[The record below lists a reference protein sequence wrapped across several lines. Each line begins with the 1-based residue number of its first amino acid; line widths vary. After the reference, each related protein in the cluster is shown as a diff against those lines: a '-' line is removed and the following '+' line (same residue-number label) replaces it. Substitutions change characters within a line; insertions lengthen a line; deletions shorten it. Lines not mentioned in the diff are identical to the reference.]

1 MEETVGHDGLLAV
14 VARIASDLAHLPAAP
29 TPDWCERF
37 AGVLTRHRSDTRAW
51 VSVLAEADALWPRPT
66 EVAGYSSGHAL
77 AADPSAVRLGAALA
91 RAACNGADLGGG
103 VMSAEELLGLLGTR
117 PWGTGPL
124 VDHGHICV
132 GLAAL
137 ATPRRRLPRALLVC
151 WDRPSSRGGEAPDLR
166 RALASVLPLG
176 RDRLRQALGEHP
188 NPWLSVCEQRVL
200 DMLTDGMSVPEIADT
215 LGRSPHT
222 IHDHV
227 KRLHA
232 KLGTRT
238 RGGLLARVLGRQP
251 QPPVRTP
258 GRGRPA
264 APARQGVFVDHRGW

>member
-1 MEETVGHDGLLAV
+1 MKETVGHDELLVAV
-14 VARIASDLAHLPAAP
+14 AHIASDLAHLPAAP
-29 TPDWCERF
+29 TPDWCGRF
-37 AGVLTRHRSDTRAW
+37 AGILVRHCPDTRAW
-51 VSVLAEADALWPRPT
+51 VSVLAAAEEAWPRQS
-66 EVAGYSSGHAL
+66 EASGHAKGEAL
-77 AADPSAVRLGAALA
+77 DPDPGTERLGTALT
-91 RAACNGADLGGG
+91 RAACGVAGRGGDVLSVG
-103 VMSAEELLGLLGTR
+103 ELLGALVVR

-124 VDHGHICV
+124 ADHAHICV
-132 GLAAL
+132 GLAPL
-137 ATPRRRLPRALLVC
+137 PTPGARLDRTLLVC
-151 WDRPSSRGGEAPDLR
+151 WDRPSARGGDEPGLL

-188 NPWLSVCEQRVL
+188 NPWLSLCEQRVL
-200 DMLTDGMSVPEIADT
+200 DMLTDGLSVPEIAES

-238 RGGLLARVLGRQP
+238 RGGLLARVLGRQAQAP
-251 QPPVRTP
+251 ARTA
-258 GRGRPA
+258 RRVRPA